1 MKINRKNFLVI
12 GDLMLDVYDEGSVS
26 RVSPEA
32 PVPVFLKKSRR
43 YVLGG
48 AANVVA
54 NIRAAQQKVSV
65 CSITGDDSAADMIAH
80 ELTNLGVDNQYIL
93 RCDDRCTTT
102 KTRIVAQN
110 NQQLVRLDNETTK
123 EITPEQVDSL
133 ISLVKD
139 KIDSFNLVIM
149 SDYKKGLLTPYLCQK
164 LITLANEH
172 CIKVLIDVKDK
183 NLEKY
188 SGAYLLKPNKLELG
202 TLSGVSIK
210 DKESIHAAS
219 KILVEKTGC
228 EYVLTTL
235 GGEGMYL
242 YGKDGSTYME
252 EAEKREVYDVS
263 GAGDTAI
270 SYLAVGMASGT
281 NIQESIHLANVAA
294 GIKVTKLGTTPVQL
308 RDVLNDMAHP
318 KNKREDSFTHK
329 IVSWEDLDL
338 IKKAHEG
345 HRIVFTNGCFDIIH
359 MGHVT
364 YLNKA
369 ANLGDLLIVGL
380 NSDASVK
387 RLKGDS
393 RPINGEQD
401 RAGVLAALH
410 SVDFVVVFEED
421 TPEKLI
427 EAITPNVLVKGGD
440 YVGNTIVGADYVRH
454 NGGVVVTIPL
464 VEGKSTTSIVN
475 KMKNS

>member
-1 MKINRKNFLVI
+1 MKITQKNFLVV
-12 GDLMLDVYDEGSVS
+12 GDLMLDIYDIGNVS

-32 PVPVFLKKSRR
+32 PVPVFLKKSSR

-54 NIRAAQQKVSV
+54 NIRTAQQKVSV
-65 CSITGDDSAADMIAH
+65 CSVNGEDAAADTIAQ
-80 ELTNLGVDNQYIL
+80 ELTDLGVDNQYIL
-93 RCDDRCTTT
+93 RCGDRCTTT

-123 EITPEQVDSL
+123 EITQGQADEL
-133 ISLVKD
+133 ISLIRD
-139 KIDSFNLVIM
+139 EIDSYDLVIM
-149 SDYKKGLLTPYLCQK
+149 SDYNKGLLTPYFCQR

-172 CIKVLIDVKDK
+172 GIRVLIDVKDK

-188 SGAYLLKPNKLELG
+188 SGAFLLKPNKLELG
-202 TLSGVSIK
+202 ALSGVSIT
-210 DKESIHAAS
+210 DKESIRTAS
-219 KILVEKTGC
+219 QVFIEKTGC

-235 GGEGMYL
+235 GGDGMYL
-242 YGKDGSTYME
+242 YGKDGTTYME
-252 EAEKREVYDVS
+252 EADKREVYDVS

-270 SYLAVGMASGT
+270 SYLAAGIASGSS
-281 NIQESIHLANVAA
+281 IQKSIHLANVAA

-308 RDVLNDMAHP
+308 REVLNDMAHP

-329 IVSWEDLDL
+329 IITWDDLEL
-338 IKKAHEG
+338 IKDAHEG
-345 HRIVFTNGCFDIIH
+345 QRIVFTNGCFDIIH

-380 NSDASVK
+380 NSDESVK

-393 RPINGEQD
+393 RPINGERD
-401 RAGVLAALH
+401 RAGVLAALR
-410 SVDFVVVFEED
+410 SVDYVVVFEED

-464 VEGKSTTSIVN
+464 VEGKSTTSIIN
-475 KMKNS
+475 EMKNS